1 MAAPAM
7 PDLLEQLAGGDRRT
21 LGRSAEV
28 AAQVLA
34 QPAWIDRL
42 FDGLAEDDAVI
53 RGRAAD
59 ALEKVSAARPDLIQP
74 YKAELLTQ
82 VVAIDD
88 WVVRAHLCQILPRL
102 GGLTPA
108 ERRRALATVH
118 GYLADRSSI
127 VRALALECLV
137 HLSRTAGFSRERKT
151 VDALVLRLTTAG
163 GTPALRAR
171 ARKMQR
177 FIQRAA
183 ADRGRGRQTAS

>member
-1 MAAPAM
+1 M

-21 LGRSAEV
+21 LGRTAEV

-59 ALEKVSAARPDLIQP
+59 TLEKVSAARADLIQP
-74 YKAELLTQ
+74 YKEELLTQ
-82 VVAIDD
+82 VAAIDD
-88 WVVRAHLCQILPRL
+88 WVVRAHVCQMLPRL

-137 HLSRTAGFSRERKT
+137 HLSRAPGFSRQRKT
-151 VDALVLRLTTAG
+151 IDALVLRLTTAG

-171 ARKMQR
+171 ARKMHR
-177 FIQRAA
+177 LIRRATA
-183 ADRGRGRQTAS
+183 ERDRPPKS